1 MRVVLDTNIFISAIL
16 GGTLADLI
24 QYWLMDKFVIVVS
37 DEIVREYYEVLR
49 RPKFGLKQELVEAV
63 IGYVFRKGEFVTPLN
78 RFEIIVDDPK
88 DNMFLESAI
97 EGDVDWIV
105 SGDKHLLEIKEFRG
119 VRIISGREF
128 LDMFEAG

>member
-105 SGDKHLLEIKEFRG
+105 SGDKHLLEIKEF
-119 VRIISGREF
+119 
-128 LDMFEAG
+128 